1 MNGGNNMR
9 MKKIK
14 KELNKMKEKNFIRI
28 RIVLWII
35 LYPLILMWLWNFVMP
50 KFGLVEINYIE
61 AFVLKIISSILFK
74 TNTAIMDDI
83 KKIEKE

>member
-1 MNGGNNMR
+1 
-9 MKKIK
+9 
-14 KELNKMKEKNFIRI
+14 MKEENIIKIRI
-28 RIVLWII
+28 ALWIV

-74 TNTAIMDDI
+74 TNTALINDFN
-83 KKIEKE
+83 KIENDK